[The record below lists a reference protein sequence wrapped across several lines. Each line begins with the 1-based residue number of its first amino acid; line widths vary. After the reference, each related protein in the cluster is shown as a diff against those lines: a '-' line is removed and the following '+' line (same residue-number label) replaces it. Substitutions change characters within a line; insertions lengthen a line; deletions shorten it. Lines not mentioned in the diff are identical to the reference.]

1 MPLDT
6 GHVGRS
12 VGTTQRHAAPPLPH
26 LVRTDYLSD
35 VPKNKG
41 LFGEARDYQIDGA
54 RFALSVLS
62 QDRASNT
69 KHYKAVM
76 LADDP
81 GLGKSLEALM
91 VMDGLDAQ
99 RVLIV
104 APQVARVAW
113 PILIR
118 KHAPRWVDR
127 LWMPAFVD
135 TPGPR
140 LEEPTILVIL
150 TYDFFSQPRIAKLW
164 MPRLR
169 ARRWDLLV
177 LDEAHYLKG
186 DSNRT
191 LNLYGDMSQRP
202 GLEAAADRVLLLTGT
217 PCPNHAAELFPHY
230 WTFWKDL
237 LQHDNKPLGQADFEE
252 RYTKYVDGPWGRQIQ
267 GSQGQDRLRQAFAP
281 VILRRRRN
289 DVLKDLPPLTIQDVP
304 LAMMGKPL
312 SMPNEIRSMHDRLMA
327 TPGDELLNVLTE
339 GVVSLSALRRA
350 LGAAKAFPAAEW
362 VRERLSV
369 GVDKIIVFAWHI
381 VVIEQ
386 MEDLLRDFTP
396 VVIAGDTR
404 ESDRTTAVERFQND
418 PTCRVFIGQTRAA
431 GTAITLTSASEVA
444 VVEPSWTPADNEQA
458 IARAWRMGQKN
469 PVLASFL
476 YIPGSLD
483 QRIMR
488 AFRRKAE
495 QLIPLFKVTNN
506 THGEVHAPR

>member
-1 MPLDT
+1 M
-6 GHVGRS
+6 
-12 VGTTQRHAAPPLPH
+12 
-26 LVRTDYLSD
+26 
-35 VPKNKG
+35 
-41 LFGEARDYQIDGA
+41 
-54 RFALSVLS
+54 
-62 QDRASNT
+62 
-69 KHYKAVM
+69 
-76 LADDP
+76 
-81 GLGKSLEALM
+81 
-91 VMDGLDAQ
+91 
-99 RVLIV
+99 
-104 APQVARVAW
+104 
-113 PILIR
+113 
-118 KHAPRWVDR
+118 
-127 LWMPAFVD
+127 
-135 TPGPR
+135 
-140 LEEPTILVIL
+140 
-150 TYDFFSQPRIAKLW
+150 
-164 MPRLR
+164 
-169 ARRWDLLV
+169 
-177 LDEAHYLKG
+177 
-186 DSNRT
+186 
-191 LNLYGDMSQRP
+191 
-202 GLEAAADRVLLLTGT
+202 
-217 PCPNHAAELFPHY
+217 
-230 WTFWKDL
+230 
-237 LQHDNKPLGQADFEE
+237 
-252 RYTKYVDGPWGRQIQ
+252 
-267 GSQGQDRLRQAFAP
+267 
-281 VILRRRRN
+281 
-289 DVLKDLPPLTIQDVP
+289 LKDLPPLTIQDVP